1 MMDKK
6 LLYKLVT
13 IVVLSIML
21 FVPLAMIEGQISQ
34 RGNRLVEVQNNI
46 AESAAGSQTLVGPVL
61 AIRYQQVVQENVIDP
76 KTNISTTREQKIN
89 RTLILPATKLDIQGT
104 TEVEVRSRGIYQ
116 TRLYHLDL
124 NLQGKAIIPP
134 HLGMDAQRTQI
145 GNAQAVLLLGI
156 SDPRGI
162 TELPKVNINGRE
174 YSLTTP
180 TNNAHYEEMPG
191 NQLQVNLGPVNLQ
204 TGNLFNFNSQLKLT
218 GTGTFSV
225 APTAEENTVTLA
237 APWPHPSFQGRFL
250 PITRTI
256 TDNSFEAKWAISHL
270 ARNFD
275 HALGANNGRTNE
287 VLSVSFMDP
296 VNVYLQSER
305 AVKYG
310 GLFIIL
316 TFAAFF
322 LGEILRRRPMHPMQ
336 YLLVGLALALFFL
349 LLIALS
355 EHIPFIYAYLAS
367 ALACIGL
374 ITIYLSGALGGY
386 RPALAFGAGFTGLYG
401 VLYGLLQSE
410 DNSLLMGTVLL
421 FIALGATML
430 TTRRL
435 NWYKLGVNSTP
446 DESNQP

>member
-1 MMDKK
+1 MDKK
-6 LLYKLVT
+6 LLYKLAT
-13 IVVLSIML
+13 IGVLSLML
-21 FVPLAMIEGQISQ
+21 LIPLAMIEAQISQ
-34 RGNRLVEVQNNI
+34 RGYRLMEAQNNI
-46 AESAAGSQTLVGPVL
+46 AESSAGPQTLVGPVL
-61 AIRYQQVVQENVIDP
+61 AIRYQQIVHENVLDP
-76 KTNISTTREQKIN
+76 KTNISTPREQKIN
-89 RTLILPATKLDIQGT
+89 RTLILPATTLDIQGS

-116 TRLYHLDL
+116 TRLYHLNLD
-124 NLQGKAIIPP
+124 LQGKAITPP
-134 HLGMDAQRTQI
+134 LLGMDPQRTQI
-145 GNAQAVLLLGI
+145 ENAQAVLLLGI

-162 TELPKVNINGRE
+162 TNLPKVNINGHE
-174 YSLTTP
+174 YPLTTP
-180 TNNAHYEEMPG
+180 THNANFEEMPG
-191 NQLQVNLGPVNLQ
+191 NQLQVNLGKVNLQ
-204 TGNLFNFNSQLKLT
+204 TGNLYNFSSNIKLT
-218 GTGTFSV
+218 GTGAFSV
-225 APTAEENTVTLA
+225 APTAEENTVNLT

-250 PITRTI
+250 PITRNI
-256 TDNSFEAKWAISHL
+256 TDTSFEAKWAVSHL
-270 ARNFD
+270 ARNFE
-275 HALGANNGRTNE
+275 HALASNNGTTNE
-287 VLSVSFMDP
+287 VLSISFMDP

-310 GLFIIL
+310 SLFIVL

-367 ALACIGL
+367 ASACIGL

-401 VLYGLLQSE
+401 ILYGLLQSE
-410 DNSLLMGTVLL
+410 DNSLLMGTILL

-435 NWYKLGVNSTP
+435 NWYKLGIT
-446 DESNQP
+446 SNTEEDKQP